1 MVTEN
6 KHKTTNKLI
15 NEKSPYLLQHAH
27 NPVDWYPWGAEAFS
41 RAVSEDKPIFLSIGY
56 STCHWCHVMERES
69 FEDDE
74 VAEVLNKYFI
84 SIKVDKEER
93 PDIDSIYMSVCQA
106 LTGSGGWPMTILM
119 TSDKKPFYAGTYF
132 PKISKYGRPG
142 LMDVLYSVEEAWR
155 TRKEDLINS
164 SKTIVDAVSK
174 SEYISNKEK
183 LSEDTLKKGYK
194 EQRNNFDP
202 TFGGFGNSPKF
213 PIPHNLLFLLRYNY
227 SFSDKE
233 SLEIVE
239 KTLESMYKGGIFD
252 HIGFG
257 FSRYSVDRKWLVPH
271 FEKMLYDNALLALGY
286 TEAFHATKKEFYK
299 EAADKIFT
307 YILRDMTSPEGG
319 FFSAEDADSEGIEG
333 KFYLWDYK
341 EVINIL
347 GDEDGSLFCKYYDI
361 TLDGNF
367 EKKNIPNLIS
377 MDLHEIE
384 DDKILKSKLENLRAK
399 LFEEREKRIHPHKD
413 DKILTSWNG
422 LMIAAL
428 SYGGRVLKNNN
439 YIDAARSAVK
449 FIFKNLVREDSRLL
463 ARYRDGEAAHLGYLE
478 DYAFLIWGL
487 IELYESTFE
496 TEYLSKALELNSEM
510 LILFSDE
517 KGGFY
522 LYGADSEELII
533 RPKEI
538 YDGALPSG
546 NSAAAY
552 NLIRL
557 ARITGDSTLEEEAQK
572 VFDTFAGTIS
582 NNPSNYSLALIACI
596 FNFKDTKEI
605 VIAGDKKD
613 PDTQKYMEII
623 NEKYLPLSTLI
634 LNNKNENTLEK
645 FKSLNDKQMLGNK
658 STVYICQNFTC
669 GIPINDENGLRD
681 ALNGST

>member
-27 NPVDWYPWGAEAFS
+27 NPVDWYPWGEEAFS

-69 FEDDE
+69 FEDGE

-93 PDIDSIYMSVCQA
+93 PDIDSIYMSVCQT
-106 LTGSGGWPMTILM
+106 LTGSGGWPMSIIM

-132 PKISKYGRPG
+132 PKTSKYGRPG

-155 TRKEDLINS
+155 TRKDDLINS
-164 SKTIVDAVSK
+164 SKTIVDAVAK
-174 SEYISNKEK
+174 SEYIKNKEK
-183 LSEDTLKKGYK
+183 LSEDTLKKCYR
-194 EQRNNFDP
+194 ELRSSFDP
-202 TFGGFGNSPKF
+202 SFGGFGDSPKF
-213 PIPHNLLFLLRYNY
+213 PIPHNLLYLLRYNY
-227 SFSDKE
+227 IFGEKE

-239 KTLESMYKGGIFD
+239 RTLESMYKGGIFD

-271 FEKMLYDNALLALGY
+271 FEKMLYDNALLAMAY
-286 TEAFHATKKEFYK
+286 METFNATKKEFYK
-299 EAADKIFT
+299 EAAEKIFT

-333 KFYLWDYK
+333 KFYLWDK
-341 EVINIL
+341 NEVINIL
-347 GDEDGSLFCKYYDI
+347 GYEDGNLFCKYYNI

-367 EKKNIPNLIS
+367 EKKNIPNLIY
-377 MDLHEIE
+377 MDLHDIE
-384 DDKILKSKLENLRAK
+384 NDKILKNKLENLRAK

-422 LMIAAL
+422 LLIAAL
-428 SYGGRVLKNNN
+428 SYGGRVIKNNN
-439 YIDAARSAVK
+439 YIEAAIKAVK
-449 FIFKNLVREDSRLL
+449 FIFKNSVREDGRLL
-463 ARYRDGEAAHLGYLE
+463 ARYRDGEAAYLGYLE

-510 LILFSDE
+510 LRLFSDE
-517 KGGFY
+517 KGGFF
-522 LYGADSEELII
+522 LYGVDSEELII

-546 NSAAAY
+546 NSVAAY

-572 VFDTFAGTIS
+572 VFDIFAGTIT
-582 NNPSNYSLALIACI
+582 NNPSSYSLALIAFM
-596 FNFKDTKEI
+596 FNFKDTMEI
-605 VIAGDKKD
+605 IIAGDKIGFE
-613 PDTQKYMEII
+613 TQKYINII
-623 NEKYLPLSTLI
+623 NEKYLPFSTLL
-634 LNNKNENTLEK
+634 LNDEME
-645 FKSLNDKQMLGNK
+645 KSLEIFRSLEDRKMLDNK
-658 STVYICQNFTC
+658 TTVYICQNFTC
-669 GIPINDENGLRD
+669 GIPINDEHELSDVLYRN
-681 ALNGST
+681 T

>member
-1 MVTEN
+1 LVTEN

-84 SIKVDKEER
+84 AIKVDKEER

-106 LTGSGGWPMTILM
+106 ITGSGGWPMTIIM

-132 PKISKYGRPG
+132 PKTSKYGRPG
-142 LMDVLYSVEEAWR
+142 LMDVLYSVEEAWT
-155 TRKEDLINS
+155 TRKDDLINS

-174 SEYISNKEK
+174 SEYIRNKEK
-183 LSEDTLKKGYK
+183 LSEDTFKKCCR
-194 EQRNNFDP
+194 ELRNNFD
-202 TFGGFGNSPKF
+202 TSFGGFGQSPKF

-227 SFSDKE
+227 SFGDKE
-233 SLEIVE
+233 SLAIVE

-257 FSRYSVDRKWLVPH
+257 FSRYSVDRKWLIPH
-271 FEKMLYDNALLALGY
+271 FEKMLYDNALLALAY
-286 TEAFHATKKEFYK
+286 TEAFNATKKEFYK

-333 KFYLWDYK
+333 KFYQWAYK

-347 GDEDGSLFCKYYDI
+347 GDEDGNLFCKYYDI
-361 TLDGNF
+361 TIDGNF

-377 MDLHEIE
+377 MDLYEIE
-384 DDKILKSKLENLRAK
+384 DDKILKNKLHNLREK
-399 LFEEREKRIHPHKD
+399 LFKEREKRIHPHKD

-428 SYGGRVLKNNN
+428 SYGGRVLRNNN
-439 YIDAARSAVK
+439 YIEAARRAVE
-449 FIFKNLVREDSRLL
+449 FIFKNLVREDGRLL
-463 ARYRDGEAAHLGYLE
+463 ARYRDGEAAYQGYLE
-478 DYAFLIWGL
+478 DYAFIIWGL
-487 IELYESTFE
+487 IELYESTFV

-510 LILFSDE
+510 LRLFSDE
-517 KGGFY
+517 KGGFF
-522 LYGADSEELII
+522 LYGADSEKLII

-557 ARITGDSTLEEEAQK
+557 ARITGDRTLEEEAQK
-572 VFDTFAGTIS
+572 VFDIFAETIS
-582 NNPSNYSLALIACI
+582 NNPSSYTLALIAFM
-596 FNFKDTKEI
+596 FNYKDTREI
-605 VIAGDKKD
+605 VIAGDKNGLE
-613 PDTQKYMEII
+613 TQRYIDII
-623 NEKYLPLSTLI
+623 NENYLPFSTLI
-634 LNNKNENTLEK
+634 VNDENEKSLEIFRSLENKQTLE
-645 FKSLNDKQMLGNK
+645 NK
-658 STVYICQNFTC
+658 TTVYICQNFTC
-669 GIPINDENGLRD
+669 GIPISNEEELRD
-681 ALNGST
+681 ALNRIT